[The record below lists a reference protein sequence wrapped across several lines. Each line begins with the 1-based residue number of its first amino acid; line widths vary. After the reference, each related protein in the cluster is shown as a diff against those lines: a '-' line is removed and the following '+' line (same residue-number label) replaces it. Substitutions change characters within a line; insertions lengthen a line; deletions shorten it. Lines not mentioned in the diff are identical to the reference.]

1 MRIWMDERDLNIH
14 ETATVHP
21 KARLDTG
28 VHVGPF
34 CYIGERVAVHK
45 GTRLEAHVFITG
57 QTEVGQ
63 DCVFSPFSSI
73 GTAPQDVSY
82 GEEETITVIGNR
94 NIFREFVT
102 VNRGTINGGGK
113 TLIGDDNY
121 FMAYAHV
128 AHDCLVG
135 NETIFTNGATLGG
148 HVTIGNHVYISAF
161 SGIHQ
166 FCRVGRFAFI
176 GGYSVITQDV
186 LPYCRVAG
194 SRPALIYG
202 LNAVG
207 LRRKGF
213 SRERISDLKKMF
225 KIILYSDLNTSQAIE
240 KIEETIA
247 PSEDREGLIDFIKTS
262 KRGILKKT
270 GEAWEANSG

>member
-1 MRIWMDERDLNIH
+1 MSERGVFIH
-14 ETATVHP
+14 ETATVHS
-21 KARLDTG
+21 KARLDTQISIG
-28 VHVGPF
+28 PYCYVG
-34 CYIGERVAVHK
+34 EKVLLNK

-57 QTEVGQ
+57 KTEIGQ
-63 DCVFSPFSSI
+63 NCVFSPFSSI
-73 GTAPQDVSY
+73 GTEPQDVTY
-82 GEEETITVIGNR
+82 KEEETVTKIGDR

-102 VNRGTINGGGK
+102 VNRGTIKGGGQ
-113 TLIGDDNY
+113 TIIGNDNY

-135 NETIFTNGATLGG
+135 NETIFTNGASLAG
-148 HVTIGNHVYISAF
+148 HVRVDDHVYISGF
-161 SGIHQ
+161 CGIHQ
-166 FCRVGRFAFI
+166 FCRVGKYAFI

-186 LPYCRVAG
+186 MPFSKVAG

-213 SRERISDLKKMF
+213 SRERINDLKEMF
-225 KIILYSDLNTSQAIE
+225 KIIFYSDLNTSQALERIDE
-240 KIEETIA
+240 RFKF
-247 PSEDREGLIDFIKTS
+247 SEDKEEIIAFIDSS

-270 GEAWEANSG
+270 GEAWETNLG

>member
-1 MRIWMDERDLNIH
+1 MSEREVNVH

-21 KARLDTG
+21 KARLENG
-28 VHVGPF
+28 VYIGPYCHVG
-34 CYIGERVAVHK
+34 EKVTLHK

-57 QTEVGQ
+57 QTEIGQ
-63 DCVFSPFSSI
+63 DCVFSPFSSL
-73 GTAPQDVSY
+73 GSEPQDVTY
-82 GEEETITVIGNR
+82 EEEETITRIGDR

-102 VNRGTINGGGK
+102 VNRGTLKGGGK
-113 TLIGDDNY
+113 TVIGDENY

-128 AHDCLVG
+128 AHDCFVG
-135 NETIFTNGATLGG
+135 NETIFTNGATLAG
-148 HVTIGNHVYISAF
+148 HVTINDHVYISAF

-166 FCRVGRFAFI
+166 FCRVGKYAFI

-186 LPYCRVAG
+186 LPCCRVAG

-213 SRERISDLKKMF
+213 SRERIGDLKEMF
-225 KIILYSDLNTSQAIE
+225 KIIFYSDMNTSQAVD
-240 KIEETIA
+240 KIKETFK
-247 PSEDREGLIDFIKTS
+247 PSEDRDDIIDFINTS

-270 GEAWEANSG
+270 GEAWEANLG